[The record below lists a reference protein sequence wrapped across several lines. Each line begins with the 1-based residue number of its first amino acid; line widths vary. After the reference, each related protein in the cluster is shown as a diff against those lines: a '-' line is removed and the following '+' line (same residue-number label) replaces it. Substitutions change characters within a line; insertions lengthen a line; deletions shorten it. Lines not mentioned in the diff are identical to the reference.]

1 MSGVLQ
7 MKTKSKREPVTLGM
21 DVAMGDDYRH
31 HTHTYS
37 AIVRAQFSAT
47 TNRLK
52 VLSIAIQNLSYLRV
66 S

>member
-1 MSGVLQ
+1 

-52 VLSIAIQNLSYLRV
+52 VLSTVVQNLRV
-66 S
+66 P